1 MARSE
6 ARLRSLV
13 AIDLD
18 LLEFTICEIWSC
30 VDSTDPDTRLSS
42 FLCWD

>member
-6 ARLRSLV
+6 ARFWSLV

-18 LLEFTICEIWSC
+18 LLELTICETWSC
-30 VDSTDPDTRLSS
+30 VDSTNPEFD
-42 FLCWD
+42 